1 MQLSELTFNVEAV
14 PLAPVEH
21 VDQRRLTQATVKMWT
36 GLAENPDISLIGL
49 FFLQGLNKAKLGS
62 SVGGKLESSLL
73 SYSGFYNC
81 WEYLLNAHVIIGAGE
96 SMNANDMGSNLNIIQ
111 CYVRH

>member
-49 FFLQGLNKAKLGS
+49 FFLQGLTKAKLGS
-62 SVGGKLESSLL
+62 SGRR
-73 SYSGFYNC
+73 
-81 WEYLLNAHVIIGAGE
+81 
-96 SMNANDMGSNLNIIQ
+96 Q
-111 CYVRH
+111 T